1 MADKE
6 PRLVKLQLNT
16 AGAWKDLLRFDIDAV
31 DDQAIQVAAVQL
43 VELAYPRGTAS
54 LRIATADA
62 FQTALVRWDAKN
74 GWRAAA

>member
-1 MADKE
+1 MPTTE
-6 PRLVKLQLNT
+6 PRMVRLQLNT
-16 AGAWKDLLRFDIDAV
+16 SGAWKDILRFDIDEV

-74 GWRAAA
+74 GWRPA